1 MSCTLYVHNDP
12 LGGTKNISGT
22 TCSGTVQQ
30 YYLTLGQSACMDDSK
45 PLINLN
51 GLVISG
57 SCLPVT
63 PTPSPTPPDY
73 CVLTGFT
80 YFTKPFQCPNNGQ
93 FYDDVYGRWL
103 LQVDSRSYGL
113 PENHAPITFVMSNGS
128 NVQNVTIPAGQTF
141 TDFIYPRI
149 NFVYTSTGCTSNLY
163 SDYFIQSIIGGYTDC
178 PSTPTPTASI
188 TASPT
193 VTPTNTP
200 TQTETPTNTPTMTQT
215 MTQTTFD
222 PECERLYFSGTGS
235 ISAFTGNY
243 LLQSGLT
250 RTSIYRNGA
259 GNLMLCGPVDG
270 NSWSMWVQEG
280 GTRRIY
286 YGINDPTKL
295 TYFVL
300 SNTFPLTNCGAFV
313 GGAVT
318 PNDYILT
325 GYTTGGL
332 VYPRTGQN
340 TSFNG
345 NQYSI
350 DLIYCITNTP
360 TVTPTN
366 TPTPSITTSQT
377 QSQTQTPS
385 NTGTPTQTPSNTQT
399 QTSTPTNT
407 PTNTN
412 TPTQTKTSTP
422 TPTRSYFP
430 LQLNFVGYTSECQ
443 SCYNGYVSQITV
455 YLPSTGD
462 TFPDIGSVFYSDS
475 SLTTPFDGDG
485 RWWYGNITGGYA
497 YLIQNNTGKV
507 LSIYD
512 CNSCPTQT
520 PTPTMTPTNTIT
532 PTVTP
537 TVTPSQT
544 QTITPTTTTTL
555 TSTPSQTQTNTPT
568 NTSTPTNTPTNTST
582 PTNTPTNTITQTI
595 TQTITRTQTPTPS
608 VTPFNPS
615 SLSADIWVD
624 FSDSSSM
631 TIRTSGGNSFIERIN
646 NKGTDVSLTAYT
658 QTTAGN
664 QPQVKVSTVFTG
676 VTISAA
682 TVSNDWLV
690 GNATVSGFS
699 WTIVYVIGRKLG
711 DGSPQIQPSRFTWST
726 NSLSPYWMDT
736 STNTVVRNFSGTS
749 VSYTVTNPNTLTYTG
764 QTYLQYLS
772 TTGATATRYIEMN
785 ASGLTVT
792 QSGYHRNTFP
802 AATSWLLNEDGSVTV
817 KSGEVGE
824 IIMLRRELTSTEKT
838 NLYDYLR
845 IKWGLTY

>member
-1 MSCTLYVHNDP
+1 MSCNLYVHNDP
-12 LGGTKNISGT
+12 IGGTKNISGT

-30 YYLTLGQSACMDDSK
+30 YYLTYGQSACMDDSK

-73 CVLTGFT
+73 CVFTGFT

-103 LQVDSRSYGL
+103 LQVDSRTYGL
-113 PENHAPITFVMSNGS
+113 NGHIPITFVMSNGT
-128 NVQNVTIPAGQTF
+128 NVQNVTIPSGQTF

-163 SDYFIQSIIGGYTDC
+163 SDYFIQSIVGNYTDC
-178 PSTPTPTASI
+178 PSTPTPTASLQPTPTPTNTETPTNTMTPTQTITPTRTSTVTPTQTPNPVCPEELVVTNSSSGLLDNGTYSRQYVSSGSSFFYGYAHQDTTTSGYIILGTAPDGFNYPIYQLSGGGDINTFYWCGSGTLTGSWRAMEQTQNILSSGSTWIGASTQIDGNSITVGSIKYPATGQKIVGYISYPPICPTTTPTPSI

-193 VTPTNTP
+193 VTPTI
-200 TQTETPTNTPTMTQT
+200 TPTNT
-215 MTQTTFD
+215 
-222 PECERLYFSGTGS
+222 
-235 ISAFTGNY
+235 I
-243 LLQSGLT
+243 
-250 RTSIYRNGA
+250 
-259 GNLMLCGPVDG
+259 
-270 NSWSMWVQEG
+270 
-280 GTRRIY
+280 
-286 YGINDPTKL
+286 
-295 TYFVL
+295 
-300 SNTFPLTNCGAFV
+300 
-313 GGAVT
+313 
-318 PNDYILT
+318 
-325 GYTTGGL
+325 
-332 VYPRTGQN
+332 
-340 TSFNG
+340 
-345 NQYSI
+345 
-350 DLIYCITNTP
+350 TP
-360 TVTPTN
+360 TITPTN
-366 TPTPSITTSQT
+366 
-377 QSQTQTPS
+377 
-385 NTGTPTQTPSNTQT
+385 
-399 QTSTPTNT
+399 TSTPTNT
-407 PTNTN
+407 QTITPTTTNTN
-412 TPTQTKTSTP
+412 TPTKTSTP
-422 TPTRSYFP
+422 TPTRSYYP
-430 LQLNFVGYTSECQ
+430 LQLNYVGEITECI

-455 YLPSTGD
+455 YLPATGD
-462 TFPDIGSVFYSDS
+462 TYPDVGSIVYSNS

-485 RWWYGNITGGYA
+485 RWWYGNITGGYS

-520 PTPTMTPTNTIT
+520 PTQTIT
-532 PTVTP
+532 PTQTP
-537 TVTPSQT
+537 TISLTPSIT
-544 QTITPTTTTTL
+544 PSLSVTITPTTTTTL
-555 TSTPSQTQTNTPT
+555 TLTASVTPT
-568 NTSTPTNTPTNTST
+568 NTNT
-582 PTNTPTNTITQTI
+582 PTNTPTNTITPSVTPTNTI
-595 TQTITRTQTPTPS
+595 TNTMTPTNTRTQTPTPS

-631 TIRTSGGNSFIERIN
+631 TIRTAGGNSFIERIN

-699 WTIVYVIGRKLG
+699 WTILYVIGRKLG
-711 DGSPQIQPSRFTWST
+711 DGTPQIQPSRFTWGG
-726 NSLSPYWMDT
+726 NSFSPYWMDT
-736 STNTVVRNFSGTS
+736 FNSVVVREFSGS
-749 VSYTVTNPNTLTYTG
+749 SASYTVTNPKTITFTG

-785 ASGLTVT
+785 ASGLTIT
-792 QSGYHRNTFP
+792 QSGYFRNTFP
-802 AATSWLLNEDGSVTV
+802 AAQSWLLNEDATV
-817 KSGEVGE
+817 STRNGEVGE
-824 IIMLRRELTSTEKT
+824 IIMLKRELTSTEKT